1 MFKLAPRAIVGVT
14 VLLGLASCAQAPAP
28 KDAPTVPESHAAVA
42 APAPIPPSNDP
53 VLDALVDAALADGY
67 AYEKLGELCDTV
79 GHRLTASPGMKRAI
93 AWSQAS
99 MLAAGFD
106 SVWTE
111 PALVPHWTRGKE
123 WARCIE
129 PVQFDLDMLSMGLSD
144 GTEGQT
150 IEAEVLAVRDW
161 DEFEARADEAEGKIV
176 LFNPPWEGYG
186 KTVQYRVH
194 GASTVAR
201 HGAVACLIRSVT
213 DVSLGAPHTGMM
225 RYADDAPRIPMA
237 ALTVEDAGRLHRMC
251 ERGLKPR
258 IQLSMEAANHDSTI
272 SYNVIGDI
280 RGREK
285 PEEIVLI
292 SGHLDSWDVGTCAQD
307 DGAGVV
313 LALAA
318 ARQLL
323 QQDLRPRRTVRVVH
337 YTGEEMGGSG
347 GRAYLEAHRHE
358 LDRYVMALESDS
370 GAFAPRGFSVD
381 ADSLIIA
388 DLAQRAAPLA
398 RIAPDQWKVYK
409 GGSGVDVGFIVREG
423 VTGVGHRVDTT
434 HYFDVHHS
442 RADTFEKVDPT
453 DLARNVA
460 AIAGLTYLVAETPA
474 DLGPAPVATLP
485 GGSPSVGGH

>member
-1 MFKLAPRAIVGVT
+1 MFNLAPRAIVGLT
-14 VLLGLASCAQAPAP
+14 VLLGLASCAQAPAL
-28 KDAPTVPESHAAVA
+28 KDAPTVPESHAAIA
-42 APAPIPPSNDP
+42 APTPVPPSNDP
-53 VLDALVDAALADGY
+53 VLDALVDAALVDGY

-106 SVWTE
+106 TVWTE

-123 WARCIE
+123 WARCVA
-129 PVQFDLDMLSMGLSD
+129 PVEFELDMLSMGLSD
-144 GTEGQT
+144 GTGGQT
-150 IEAEVLAVRDW
+150 IEAEVMAVRDW
-161 DEFEARADEAEGKIV
+161 EEFEARADEAEGKIV

-186 KTVQYRVH
+186 KNVQYRVK
-194 GASTVAR
+194 GASVVAK
-201 HGAVACLIRSVT
+201 HGAVACLTRSVT
-213 DVSLGAPHTGMM
+213 GVSLGAPHTGMM
-225 RYADDAPRIPMA
+225 RYTDDAPRIPMA

-313 LALAA
+313 LARAA

-323 QQDLRPRRTVRVVH
+323 QHDQRPRRTVRVVH
-337 YTGEEMGGSG
+337 YTCEEMGGSG

-358 LDRYVMALESDS
+358 LDRHVMAL
-370 GAFAPRGFSVD
+370 
-381 ADSLIIA
+381 
-388 DLAQRAAPLA
+388 
-398 RIAPDQWKVYK
+398 
-409 GGSGVDVGFIVREG
+409 
-423 VTGVGHRVDTT
+423 
-434 HYFDVHHS
+434 
-442 RADTFEKVDPT
+442 
-453 DLARNVA
+453 
-460 AIAGLTYLVAETPA
+460 
-474 DLGPAPVATLP
+474 
-485 GGSPSVGGH
+485 